1 MVDANLKMQDEVE
14 YDLVIVGA
22 GPAGIVLAH
31 FYLSI
36 YPTHRLA
43 ILEQE
48 DVIGGVWSSGFRSES
63 GLRMTGFSDIPIV
76 LPPDANTYHD
86 TFEAKYVTKY
96 LEEYVDVHVYHEKSL
111 RDRVIFGFKVGGIE
125 KIDGIWSVWSEVHEN
140 GNENE
145 HKRII
150 KTKKLAIATGQNSLP
165 YIPSFPNQTNF
176 QSPIVH
182 QKHFGQISTSALAP
196 DSPYTAVTVLGGGK
210 SAADMVYEC
219 VKAGKKVSWLIRQ
232 SGEGPGIFAG
242 AKGRGQYRNGAEM
255 SATRAFSA
263 LSPSCFAEQTWWSKG
278 IYRSSLLN
286 SIVTRIWKGADEEA
300 AKLADFEREDAIPG
314 FAGLKFESEFFW
326 CNGPIGLIHHD
337 DFWDT
342 VARNVRVYRGGIAQ
356 LDSHAIVLE
365 NGTVIHTDMLLC
377 GTGWK
382 RGYPFLTPAQLRE
395 FGLPHPVIEDS
406 DEESRIWESLAE
418 NATREILTSF
428 PKLRDPPGPAHS
440 QGQHKTNRAVPSTPT
455 RLYNLLAPLHD
466 LENPSL
472 VFLSHIHLSNA
483 FRLAEAQAIWSTAYF
498 SSHLSLPRLQEARRE
513 VAYQNAFSKLRYPA
527 HGERGNYF
535 HLDLVGYT
543 DWLMREVGLGSHL
556 MRGWWGRLLGPCV
569 AGDYGGMRG
578 EYLGRFGGGEEGE
591 GKGKGMGKGKL
602 GVIG

>member
-1 MVDANLKMQDEVE
+1 MVDENLEMQEELE

-22 GPAGIVLAH
+22 GPSGIVLAR

-48 DVIGGVWSSGFRSES
+48 DVIGGVWSSARQYPGFRSES

-96 LEEYVDVHVYHEKSL
+96 LEEYVDIHVYNEKSL

-125 KIDGIWSVWSEVHEN
+125 KIDGIWSIWSEVHEN
-140 GNENE
+140 GKGNE
-145 HKRII
+145 HKRMI

-176 QSPIVH
+176 KSPIVH

-196 DSPYTAVTVLGGGK
+196 DSPYTAVTILGGGK

-219 VKAGKKVSWLIRQ
+219 VKAGKNVSWLIRQ
-232 SGEGPGIFAG
+232 SSEGPGIFAG

-255 SATRAFSA
+255 
-263 LSPSCFAEQTWWSKG
+263 
-278 IYRSSLLN
+278 
-286 SIVTRIWKGADEEA
+286 IWRGADEGA
-300 AKLADFEREDAIPG
+300 AKLSDFEREDALPG
-314 FAGLKFESEFFW
+314 FEGLKFESEIFW

-342 VARNVRVYRGGIAQ
+342 VVRNVRVYRGDIAK

-382 RGYPFLTPAQLRE
+382 RGYPFLTPAQIRE
-395 FGLPHPVIEDS
+395 FGLPHPVNDDS
-406 DEESRIWESLAE
+406 EEGSRIWDSLTE

-428 PKLRDPPGPAHS
+428 PKLRNPPGPIHTHNES
-440 QGQHKTNRAVPSTPT
+440 NRPVPTTPT
-455 RLYNLLAPLHD
+455 RLYNLLAPLND

-472 VFLSHIHLSNA
+472 VFLSQIHLSNA
-483 FRLAEAQAIWSTAYF
+483 FRLAEAQTIWATAYF
-498 SSHLSLPRLQEARRE
+498 SSHLSLP
-513 VAYQNAFSKLRYPA
+513 
-527 HGERGNYF
+527 
-535 HLDLVGYT
+535 
-543 DWLMREVGLGSHL
+543 GL
-556 MRGWWGRLLGPCV
+556 
-569 AGDYGGMRG
+569 
-578 EYLGRFGGGEEGE
+578 
-591 GKGKGMGKGKL
+591 
-602 GVIG
+602 